1 MPKLFLILAASLAV
15 LLGTSTVRAD
25 DFLYY
30 ATTYNQYDVD
40 PPGGIVKVSAAGVV
54 TPWDVRDAGDNPI
67 AFDDPE
73 GIALDSQGNVYVND
87 SGKIYRITP
96 AGVASV
102 FVTMAQP
109 YYSYGIAV
117 DSSDNVYVQSNIGV
131 NYAIYSYEADGTP
144 ITNFT
149 ISGGTTFIYIEAD
162 GYLYTADGFSLQR
175 YTTAGVLDNTF
186 GIEVPGLS
194 GFVFDADGNIFAGGT
209 VEDSPDWISAIYKIT
224 FDQTG
229 QPDVQLF
236 SDLGAEFVLRGMG
249 IDAYGNIYTSAQSCG
264 CELPENLFLVT
275 APHGETEMF
284 ASGADYQRFNDL
296 VMVPEPSTALLV
308 GLGLIGLLSRRRLR
322 D

>member
-1 MPKLFLILAASLAV
+1 MHKLFVILAASLAV
-15 LLGTSTVRAD
+15 LLGTSTARAD

-40 PPGGIVKVSAAGVV
+40 PPGGIVKVSASGVV
-54 TPWDVRDAGDNPI
+54 TLWDVRDAGNNPV
-67 AFDDPE
+67 AFSDPE

-87 SGKIYRITP
+87 SGLVYRITP
-96 AGVASV
+96 SGVASV
-102 FVTMAQP
+102 FATLDQP
-109 YYSYGIAV
+109 YYTYGIAV
-117 DSSDNVYVQSNIGV
+117 DASDNVYVQGSIGV
-131 NYAIYSYEADGTP
+131 NYAIYSYEANGTP

-149 ISGGTTFIYIEAD
+149 ISGGTTFISIEAD

-175 YTTAGVLDNTF
+175 YTTAGVLDNSF
-186 GIEVPGLS
+186 NIEVPGLS

-224 FDQTG
+224 FDEVG
-229 QPDVQLF
+229 QPAVQLF
-236 SDLGAEFVLRGMG
+236 SDFGAEFVLRGMG
-249 IDAYGNIYTSAQSCG
+249 IDSSGNIYTSAQSCG

-308 GLGLIGLLSRRRLR
+308 GLGLAGILSRRRWR
-322 D
+322 A